1 MKDHLRRKL
10 DMKITKKKTL
20 SFLFV
25 FWIVCSFAQSDL
37 QLVNIGDLITT
48 NGDVINDCEVGY
60 RTVGKLNSD
69 RSNVVLWPTWFTG
82 TSEDITNPRSLLYNT
97 IDTTGLYII
106 VVDALTNGVS
116 SSPSNTR
123 DFPMVTVRDM
133 VNSQHLLLV
142 NHLKIDHL
150 FAIIGASLGGM
161 QIFEWLVAYPDFM
174 DKAIPINGT
183 PKQTFFDIFVWQTQA
198 DLIIEAGTNEEKLDF
213 SMKRVYDIFFM
224 NLFTPSFFVRTEN
237 PENLSAFRKEKYA
250 LMLNSKDYLG
260 GLKAMIQQD
269 IYKES
274 KNYPDSIKSIVKAE
288 VLVIISQQDH
298 LVNPTNSIAFS
309 KVLNCRLLELKGDC
323 GHSAPWYE
331 YKKIKEATSL
341 FLKEKDSK
349 L

>member
-1 MKDHLRRKL
+1 MKNS
-10 DMKITKKKTL
+10 KKKIL

-37 QLVNIGDLITT
+37 QLVNIGNFTTT
-48 NGDVINDCEVGY
+48 NGNVINDCQIGY

-69 RSNVVLWPTWFTG
+69 KSNVVLYPTWFTG
-82 TSEDITNPRSLLYNT
+82 TSEDITNPGSLLYNT
-97 IDTTGLYII
+97 IDTTGLYI
-106 VVDALTNGVS
+106 VVIDALTNGVS
-116 SSPSNTR
+116 SSPSNTP
-123 DFPMVTVRDM
+123 DFPIVTIRDM
-133 VNSQHLLLV
+133 VNSQYLLLV

-150 FAIIGASLGGM
+150 FAIIGVSLGGM
-161 QIFEWLVAYPDFM
+161 QTFEWLVAYPNFM

-183 PKQTFFDIFVWQTQA
+183 PKQSFFDILVWQTQT
-198 DLIIEAGTNEEKLDF
+198 DLIIKANTNEEELAF

-224 NLFTPSFFVRTEN
+224 NLFTPSFFVRTES
-237 PENLSAFRKEKYA
+237 PDNLSAFRKEKYA
-250 LMLNSKDYLG
+250 LMLNSGDYLG
-260 GLKAMIQQD
+260 GLRAMIQQD

-274 KNYPDSIKSIVKAE
+274 KSNPDNIDDIVKAE

-331 YKKIKEATSL
+331 YEKIKEATSL
-341 FLKEKDSK
+341 FLKEKDSN